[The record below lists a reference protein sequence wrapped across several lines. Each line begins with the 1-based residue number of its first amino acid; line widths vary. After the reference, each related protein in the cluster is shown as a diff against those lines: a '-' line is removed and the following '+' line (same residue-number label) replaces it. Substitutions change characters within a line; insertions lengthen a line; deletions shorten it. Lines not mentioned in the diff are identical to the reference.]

1 MLAIMANVKR
11 TTSSRKP
18 SRAEKAQQTRLR
30 MTRAAYELFVER
42 GYPATTMTEVAEAA
56 GVAVQTLYFT
66 FGTKAQ
72 LLQRA
77 YEYAVLGDGN
87 DVPPEQQ
94 PWYAEMSNADRLDD
108 ALRILVQN
116 VAAVL
121 ARTAPLDE
129 YVRAASFDA
138 EPARVRNFN
147 ENLRRQSWADMID
160 RLGTKF
166 GLTPGLNPRRAAD
179 ILMVLMSPATY
190 QTFVG
195 QYHWSSEDWQNWCT
209 AAITCQLFA
218 Q

>member
-1 MLAIMANVKR
+1 MADVKR
-11 TTSSRKP
+11 TTSNRKP

-30 MTRAAYELFVER
+30 MTRTAYELFVER

-77 YEYAVLGDGN
+77 YEYAVFGEAN

-94 PWYAEMSNADRLDD
+94 PWYAEMSNADRLDA
-108 ALRILVQN
+108 ALPILVEN

-129 YVRAASFDA
+129 YVRAASFDP
-138 EPARVRNFN
+138 EPARVRSFN
-147 ENLRRQSWADMID
+147 ENLRRQAWANMID

-166 GLTPGLNPRRAAD
+166 GLTPGLNPRRATD

-190 QTFVG
+190 QTLVG
-195 QYHWSSEDWQNWCT
+195 EYHWSSEDWQNWCT
-209 AAITCQLFA
+209 ATITSQLFA

>member
-77 YEYAVLGDGN
+77 YEYAVLGEGN

-195 QYHWSSEDWQNWCT
+195 QYHWSSEDWQNWCA

>member
-1 MLAIMANVKR
+1 MLVIMANVKR

-30 MTRAAYELFVER
+30 MTRAAYELFAER
-42 GYPATTMTEVAEAA
+42 GYPAATMTEVAEAA

-77 YEYAVLGDGN
+77 YEYAVLGEGN

-94 PWYAEMSNADRLDD
+94 PWYAEMLNADRLDD
-108 ALRILVQN
+108 ALRMLVQN

-129 YVRAASFDA
+129 YVRAASFDP

-147 ENLRRQSWADMID
+147 ENLRRQAWADMID

-166 GLTPGLNPRRAAD
+166 GLSAGLNPRRATD

-190 QTFVG
+190 QMFVG
-195 QYHWSSEDWQNWCT
+195 DYHWSSEDWQNWCT
-209 AAITCQLFA
+209 AAITYQLFD